1 MAEPKEHSLTD
12 MVSMMK
18 DTNIKDDVHS
28 ILGAHG
34 QGLQTWGDVNAFMML
49 NAKSLGP
56 GIVDGVK
63 EKLRSEVKDK
73 KKVQELMR
81 ALKYD
86 LFLTS
91 NERTA
96 DESRAERLKSIPF
109 PSLSTRVRNISSACR
124 FLTLTPRRESHWL

>member
-81 ALKYD
+81 ALKEAQID
-86 LFLTS
+86 
-91 NERTA
+91 
-96 DESRAERLKSIPF
+96 SIPKPKHKGKATGF
-109 PSLSTRVRNISSACR
+109 DGATKNGKRPPPDTLIVLSNGKSKAQ
-124 FLTLTPRRESHWL
+124 REPTK

>member
-1 MAEPKEHSLTD
+1 MAEPKEDSLAD

-34 QGLQTWGDVNAFMML
+34 QGLQTWGDVDTFMKV

-63 EKLRSEVKDK
+63 EKLCGEVKDK
-73 KKVQELMR
+73 KQVQELIR

-86 LFLTS
+86 LILTS
-91 NERTA
+91 NGRTA
-96 DESRAERLKSIPF
+96 NESRAERPKSTPF
-109 PSLSTRVRNISSACR
+109 PTLSTMVRNISSA
-124 FLTLTPRRESHWL
+124 